1 MFKKLFI
8 AFCGLLLSTGL
19 SAAELKVAVVQL
31 QKLIS
36 ESAQVQK
43 AQADMKKDFQARETK
58 LVNEQKELKKLED
71 RLEKDF
77 AVMNDAEK
85 QKAQKEFMDRRNELK
100 RDMDEMNQDLNIRRN
115 QEMGKFQKSVNE
127 AINLVAKEQNID
139 LVLVEGIAFAKES
152 LDVTNQVEEKLKTA
166 AASAPAAAPPAKK

>member
-1 MFKKLFI
+1 MFKKLLI
-8 AFCGLLLSTGL
+8 ALFAFSLSQTL
-19 SAAELKVAVVQL
+19 NAAELKVAVVQL

-43 AQADMKKDFQARETK
+43 AQADMKKDFQPRETK
-58 LVNEQKELKKLED
+58 LVNEQKDLQKLEE

-77 AVMNDAEK
+77 AVMSDAEK

-100 RDMDEMNQDLNIRRN
+100 RDMDQMNQDLTIRRN

-127 AINLVAKEQNID
+127 AINAVAKEQNID
-139 LVLVEGIAFAKES
+139 LVLVEGIAYAKES
-152 LDVTNQVEEKLKTA
+152 LDITTQVEDKLK
-166 AASAPAAAPPAKK
+166 SAPAAAPAPAKK